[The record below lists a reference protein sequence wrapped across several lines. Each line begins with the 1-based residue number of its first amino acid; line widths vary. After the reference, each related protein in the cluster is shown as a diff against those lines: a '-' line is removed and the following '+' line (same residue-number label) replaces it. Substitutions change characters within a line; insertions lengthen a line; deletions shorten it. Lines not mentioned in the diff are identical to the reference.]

1 MTITQ
6 AFILGIIQGITEFL
20 PISSSAHL
28 VIVPYLL
35 GWNLPADQVFPFN
48 VLVQVG
54 TLVAVILY
62 FWTDLWHILTTWVKD
77 VLARTPFAHPE
88 SRLGW
93 LLLLSTLPAGIG
105 GIWLKDAVES
115 AFLRPDLTALFL
127 FGTALLLVLAER
139 YGRRNRTLAE
149 LNWKDALWIGFAQIL
164 ALFPGISRS
173 GATIA
178 GGMTRHLERPAA
190 GRYAFLMAVPIMLA
204 AGGMSLWDLRHV
216 NNLSAFLPIMAV
228 GFFTAAIVGYLSIHW
243 LLRFISRHTLLIF
256 ALYCLLAGGIT
267 LGIYFL

>member
-6 AFILGIIQGITEFL
+6 AFVLGIIQGITEFL

-35 GWNLPADQVFPFN
+35 GWHFPADQVFPFD
-48 VLVQVG
+48 VLVQIG

-62 FWTDLWHILTTWVKD
+62 FWADLWHILTIWVKD
-77 VLARTPFAHPE
+77 MLARTPFAHFE

-93 LLLLSTLPAGIG
+93 LLLLSTLPGGIG
-105 GIWLKDAVES
+105 GILLKDAVES
-115 AFLRPDLTALFL
+115 AFLRPDVTAFFL
-127 FGTALLLVLAER
+127 FGTALFLFTAER
-139 YGRRNRTLAE
+139 YGRRNRTLAD
-149 LNWKDALWIGFAQIL
+149 LNWKDALWIGVAQVL

-190 GRYAFLMAVPIMLA
+190 GRYAFLMAIPIMLA
-204 AGGMSLWDLRHV
+204 AGGASLWDLRHV
-216 NNLSAFLPIMAV
+216 NNLEEFLPVMAV
-228 GFFTAAIVGYLSIHW
+228 GFSTAAVVGYLSIHW

-256 ALYCLLAGGIT
+256 AFYCIFAGGIT
-267 LGIYFL
+267 LGIYF